1 MNGFIPL
8 LITKESS
15 LQLLIDHTLR
25 AGMKEPESSCK
36 IGIHIQELP
45 VFVWIIV
52 ELYTVDLPKATYN
65 NGALLYVIATYNLL
79 YNLQNDD
86 LKANAFIMLDLT
98 FFSQLILSLLWSDT
112 LRVSSVSV

>member
-8 LITKESS
+8 LITKENFF
-15 LQLLIDHTLR
+15 QRLIALILR

-52 ELYTVDLPKATYN
+52 ELCTVDLQKATYN
-65 NGALLYVIATYNLL
+65 NGALLYVIATYNLQMMISL
-79 YNLQNDD
+79 EIVYFKRDFYN
-86 LKANAFIMLDLT
+86 A
-98 FFSQLILSLLWSDT
+98 
-112 LRVSSVSV
+112 